1 MKKLFMLSLAA
12 LVFVPAVCMHNSL
25 LRRLSSPNLLP
36 R

>member
-12 LVFVPAVCMHNSL
+12 LVFASLPCMHNRL

>member
-12 LVFVPAVCMHNSL
+12 LVFALSCMHSSL
-25 LRRLSSPNLLP
+25 LSPLSSPSLLP

>member
-12 LVFVPAVCMHNSL
+12 LVFALPCMHNSL